1 MRVLGE
7 TWKTF
12 QGHDLEPSRPSE
24 NGGRIDL
31 EIPRTDAILLPR
43 MVSFVV
49 VVLLLLLL
57 LVLLIL
63 YFVAWNFMFNF
74 LFIPSIGWR
83 LSFFQIKLSNS
94 FLQSGVGERP
104 FLEKLRHALRFCMLD
119 LLRHQSKFAAHDV
132 HDILWLPHLIIKPAF
147 FPPILRNTK
156 CRCWVLR
163 SMSPMKADTWRCA
176 YCVCLVGVFSMVN
189 SSGHREIVVE
199 HVGLYCAGQ
208 GFPKRPS
215 RVP

>member
-1 MRVLGE
+1 MRVRGE

-24 NGGRIDL
+24 NGGRIGL

-43 MVSFVV
+43 MVSYVVVVV

-57 LVLLIL
+57 LLLLLNVLL

-132 HDILWLPHLIIKPAF
+132 HEIL
-147 FPPILRNTK
+147 
-156 CRCWVLR
+156 
-163 SMSPMKADTWRCA
+163 
-176 YCVCLVGVFSMVN
+176 
-189 SSGHREIVVE
+189 
-199 HVGLYCAGQ
+199 
-208 GFPKRPS
+208 
-215 RVP
+215 